1 MYREAVAGFRMGR
14 KQFYLWKRAKLD
26 DVIRMG
32 AVHDSISATIEILER
47 KINQPANED
56 HRRKQCQSE
65 EEDSMEGLLRLE
77 GRSLN

>member
-1 MYREAVAGFRMGR
+1 
-14 KQFYLWKRAKLD
+14 
-26 DVIRMG
+26 VIRMG